1 MSIQSEYA
9 DRTAERTTPNA
20 PDTYE
25 LAAQLGV
32 DAALLREFVRHH
44 PAPTAAIVL
53 GWVHREGGDA
63 DPSVY
68 AEEVDRWL
76 VAFENRN
83 RTDTEAVDLD
93 AVFESD
99 GIGAERWGR

>member
-1 MSIQSEYA
+1 MSIQSDYA

-53 GWVHREGGDA
+53 GWANRYTDV
-63 DPSVY
+63 DPAVY
-68 AEEVDRWL
+68 AESVERWL
-76 VAFENRN
+76 VAEAERN

-93 AVFESD
+93 DVLD
-99 GIGAERWGR
+99 HRTGAERWG

>member
-1 MSIQSEYA
+1 MSTRPDYT
-9 DRTAERTTPNA
+9 DRTADRIPPNA

-25 LAAQLGV
+25 IAAELGV

-53 GWVHREGGDA
+53 GWVNRHTDA
-63 DPSVY
+63 DPAVY

-76 VAFENRN
+76 VAQDVRN
-83 RTDTEAVDLD
+83 RTDTDGVDLD
-93 AVFESD
+93 DVTD
-99 GIGAERWGR
+99 GRTGAERWG